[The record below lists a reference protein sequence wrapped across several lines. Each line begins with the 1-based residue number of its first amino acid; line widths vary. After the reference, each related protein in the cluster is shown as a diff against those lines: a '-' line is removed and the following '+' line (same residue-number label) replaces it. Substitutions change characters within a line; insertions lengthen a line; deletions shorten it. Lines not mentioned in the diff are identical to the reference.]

1 MRVKDAWS
9 FEGKS
14 SNRET
19 LRWVKGQVIS
29 YARIGIE
36 STVAV
41 LMKGKPQ
48 KRPAFF

>member
-1 MRVKDAWS
+1 MHGLLKIRVVLEKHLGG
-9 FEGKS
+9 F
-14 SNRET
+14 
-19 LRWVKGQVIS
+19 KGQVIA